1 MSVPT
6 THAVVYE
13 TIATAIESAGYTRD
27 FRLLGNREYPSPLV
41 GDTFRINPTGF
52 EDSSQ
57 YDPKATGLM
66 QIDDSIT
73 IHLADFLGVQQETAW
88 LAARVRAVAA
98 LKAVIACDL
107 QVTNLDRVDSQ
118 IDDAGTLIEHDL
130 RIVARYTIS
139 MA

>member
-1 MSVPT
+1 MAVPT
-6 THAVVYE
+6 THATVYE
-13 TIATAIESAGYTRD
+13 TIATAVEAAGYARD
-27 FRLLGNREYPSPLV
+27 HRLLGNREFPSAMV

-52 EDSSQ
+52 VDTSL

-73 IHLADFLGVQQETAW
+73 IHLADFLGVQQEDAW

-98 LKAVIACDL
+98 LKAVINCDL
-107 QVTNLDRVDSQ
+107 QVTDLDRVDSQ
-118 IDDAGTLIEHDL
+118 LDDAGTLIEHDL
-130 RIVARYTIS
+130 YIVARYTIS